1 MNPNIPDQKNWLERL
16 ADRIPGYNGYLDRD
30 RRRDID
36 KMHREHMAN
45 RLRSLKQPLTDL
57 ARDLTSG
64 RLMEVGTID
73 RVTKKLDQIENR
85 IRYASYGYSGFF
97 DTVKI
102 QETQLDQIYRFDL
115 DLVEKVDALERQVR
129 AIKSRSAESEG
140 LRAATGEIETALDE
154 MNRKFD
160 ERYNAINNFGQGQQP
175 VPPTSFYSDS
185 GGGGTGGL

>member
-36 KMHREHMAN
+36 KMHREHVAN

-57 ARDLTSG
+57 ARDLTRG
-64 RLMEVGTID
+64 RLMEVGVVD
-73 RVTKKLDQIENR
+73 RATKMLDQIENR
-85 IRYASYGYSGFF
+85 VRFASYGYSGFF

-102 QETQLDQIYRFDL
+102 QENQLDAIYRFDL
-115 DLVEKVDALERQVR
+115 DLVERVDALETKVR
-129 AIKSRSAESEG
+129 ALKSRSAESEG
-140 LRAATGEIETALDE
+140 LRAAAGEIETALDE

-160 ERYNAINNFGQGQQP
+160 ERYNAINNFSQTSAP
-175 VPPTSFYSDS
+175 APTSFYSDS
-185 GGGGTGGL
+185 GTEGGGV

>member
-36 KMHREHMAN
+36 KMHREHVAN

-57 ARDLTSG
+57 ARDLTRG
-64 RLMEVGTID
+64 RLMEVGVVD
-73 RVTKKLDQIENR
+73 RATKMLDQIENR
-85 IRYASYGYSGFF
+85 VRFASYGYSGFF

-102 QETQLDQIYRFDL
+102 QETQLDAIYRFDL
-115 DLVEKVDALERQVR
+115 DLVEKVDALETKVR
-129 AIKSRSAESEG
+129 ALKSRSAESEG
-140 LRAATGEIETALDE
+140 LRAAAGEIETALDE

-160 ERYNAINNFGQGQQP
+160 ERYNAINNFSQTSAP

-185 GGGGTGGL
+185 GTGSGGV